1 MDQSV
6 TRTQYDAG
14 TIRKFKRMSSVAVL
28 LMVLLLLR
36 GDRGGGVERSAASPV
51 AKSIDVDAASRDATE
66 ATNAAAAAA
75 QLVGTLD
82 AARDA
87 AVRLRGV
94 AAAAAHKKRV
104 ADRAAA
110 AATGATKPGVA
121 NAFERKVKLG
131 DGSEASF
138 SVFGRSDGDHRSLL
152 SEPVEAPYITG
163 KSPLIAV
170 CVTGLYRSGTEVMPY
185 IRNSYPKQAHVFV
198 VTNADHSHLWDWV
211 TKYVTEERTRHQED
225 GIRICMKLIEQYEQE
240 NHLGQRTV

>member
-1 MDQSV
+1 MRGYPSDQSV
-6 TRTQYDAG
+6 TRTQYDPA
-14 TIRKFKRMSSVAVL
+14 TIRKFKRMCGVAAL

-36 GDRGGGVERSAASPV
+36 GDRAGVVEPSPAPV
-51 AKSIDVDAASRDATE
+51 AKSVDFDAASRDATE
-66 ATNAAAAAA
+66 ATDAAAAAAA

-110 AATGATKPGVA
+110 AAKGASKPGVA

-138 SVFGRSDGDHRSLL
+138 SVFGRSDDDVS
-152 SEPVEAPYITG
+152 V
-163 KSPLIAV
+163 
-170 CVTGLYRSGTEVMPY
+170 
-185 IRNSYPKQAHVFV
+185 
-198 VTNADHSHLWDWV
+198 
-211 TKYVTEERTRHQED
+211 
-225 GIRICMKLIEQYEQE
+225 
-240 NHLGQRTV
+240 

>member
-1 MDQSV
+1 MPSSAPKNEGLSQDQSV
-6 TRTQYDAG
+6 TQYDPG
-14 TIRKFKRMSSVAVL
+14 TIRKFKRMCGVAAL

-36 GDRGGGVERSAASPV
+36 GARAGVVEPSPASPV

-66 ATNAAAAAA
+66 ATDAAAAA

-110 AATGATKPGVA
+110 AAKGATKQGVA

-138 SVFGRSDGDHRSLL
+138 SVFGRSDDDVS
-152 SEPVEAPYITG
+152 
-163 KSPLIAV
+163 
-170 CVTGLYRSGTEVMPY
+170 
-185 IRNSYPKQAHVFV
+185 VFV
-198 VTNADHSHLWDWV
+198 AAAP
-211 TKYVTEERTRHQED
+211 R
-225 GIRICMKLIEQYEQE
+225 
-240 NHLGQRTV
+240 

>member
-6 TRTQYDAG
+6 TRTQYDPG
-14 TIRKFKRMSSVAVL
+14 TIRKFKRMCGVAAL

-66 ATNAAAAAA
+66 ATDAAATAA

-138 SVFGRSDGDHRSLL
+138 SVFGRSDDDVS
-152 SEPVEAPYITG
+152 
-163 KSPLIAV
+163 
-170 CVTGLYRSGTEVMPY
+170 
-185 IRNSYPKQAHVFV
+185 VFV
-198 VTNADHSHLWDWV
+198 AAAP
-211 TKYVTEERTRHQED
+211 R
-225 GIRICMKLIEQYEQE
+225 
-240 NHLGQRTV
+240 